1 MPHYRRETEGYLPR
15 YEANRTQNSGMLKKK
30 QMTSLPRLSAYL
42 HHQSAPDIIAE
53 VEKLHYRK
61 RMQRK

>member
-1 MPHYRRETEGYLPR
+1 
-15 YEANRTQNSGMLKKK
+15 MLKKK